1 MTKIER
7 RVLPLVAVAN
17 KPVLSILVALMLMLF
32 VVGCGSSGNDIVFD
46 DPGHVTPT
54 IEHRITV
61 VFDEP
66 QNQEFLPIANSLE
79 QSGFYQR
86 LADNFSEVF
95 VLPKDVTLRFTELNT
110 VNAFWNSDSNEIRIA
125 YELISAYSELFEFDP
140 LDPDA
145 VTSEYI
151 DASLYSV
158 LHELGHCFVTLFDL
172 PITGREEDAVD
183 EFATLIL
190 AEIKDQNSFNAL
202 VSGMKQFYSDAG
214 ESGSVIDES
223 AFADEHS
230 LDKQRFYATL
240 FLAYGSNPS
249 AYQSFISEGILTEEK
264 ASQAPEEYKAK
275 VRTWERLLAPF
286 ER

>member
-7 RVLPLVAVAN
+7 RIFPSVAETN
-17 KPVLSILVALMLMLF
+17 KSVLSVFVALMLTLF
-32 VVGCGSSGNDIVFD
+32 IVGCGSSGSDIVFD
-46 DPGHVTPT
+46 DPGNVTPT

-61 VFDEP
+61 IFDEP
-66 QNQEFLPIANSLE
+66 QNEEFLPIANSLE

-110 VNAFWNSDSNEIRIA
+110 VNASWNPSSNEIQIA
-125 YELISAYSELFEFDP
+125 YELISAYSALFEFDP

-145 VTSEYI
+145 VESEYI
-151 DASLYSV
+151 DASLHTV

-172 PITGREEDAVD
+172 PITGREDDAVD
-183 EFATLIL
+183 EFATLVL
-190 AEIKDQNSFNAL
+190 AEIKDQNAFNAL
-202 VSGMKQFYSDAG
+202 ISGMKQFYNDAG

-230 LDKQRFYATL
+230 LDKQRFYAML

-264 ASQAPEEYKAK
+264 ASQAPAEYKAK
-275 VRTWERLLAPF
+275 ARTWERLLSPF